1 MGKLLEN
8 VLSHTRRL
16 LVKKILVIRI
26 TGKCL
31 YKVLFL
37 RMSITWLV
45 LMLAN
50 VNCYNC
56 IS

>member
-1 MGKLLEN
+1 VGKLLEN